1 MTICMIHRNRFTP
14 DEKTPDWSN
23 GQNCVQGWKVLT
35 WNSACLCNNKTWT
48 NRFVKFNQYLIR
60 SNPWLHCAFLFF
72 SFRLQVLQ
80 FLLFELQSRWIAMAL
95 SGRVALPSV
104 AEMLQS
110 VEASYAKLEASGKSR
125 RSAHNGFEFQVKP
138 GPLLLSKLEAL
149 NVVSISTPFIS
160 PLDQLFK
167 DQEAQCPADR
177 HNFYKPH
184 HVKKTYFRYKLWV
197 WSFILCTY
205 VKKKII
211 IHSCVKLW
219 SQ

>member
-1 MTICMIHRNRFTP
+1 
-14 DEKTPDWSN
+14 
-23 GQNCVQGWKVLT
+23 
-35 WNSACLCNNKTWT
+35 
-48 NRFVKFNQYLIR
+48 
-60 SNPWLHCAFLFF
+60 
-72 SFRLQVLQ
+72 
-80 FLLFELQSRWIAMAL
+80 MAL

-125 RSAHNGFEFQVKP
+125 RSAHNGSEIQVKP
-138 GPLLLSKLEAL
+138 GPLLLNKLEAL
-149 NVVSISTPFIS
+149 NGVSISTRFIS

-184 HVKKTYFRYKLWV
+184 HVKKPYFGYRLWI
-197 WSFILCTY
+197 WRFIILCTY

-211 IHSCVKLW
+211 IHSCVKL
-219 SQ
+219 